1 MAKRKSTQST
11 VLTKLSI
18 DMDWVKT
25 SLSNHLA
32 HHWAAEIAIGGA
44 VVIEAIA
51 LIFFLVKGHISLT

>member
-1 MAKRKSTQST
+1 MKRKPTQ
-11 VLTKLSI
+11 LDLITKLVI

-25 SLSNHLA
+25 SLSNHLS

-51 LIFFLVKGHISLT
+51 LIFFLIKGHISLT